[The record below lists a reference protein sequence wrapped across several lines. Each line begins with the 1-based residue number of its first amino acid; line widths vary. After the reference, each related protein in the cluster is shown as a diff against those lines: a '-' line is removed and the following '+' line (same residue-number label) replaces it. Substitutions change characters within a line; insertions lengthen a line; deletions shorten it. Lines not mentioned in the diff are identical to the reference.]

1 MAVVSV
7 DVQPKTQRKWL
18 LFFAPIIGIL
28 GLWLASGWLV
38 PSNLAPLTN
47 KLQGLVTTF
56 QGIFIEALP
65 FLSAGVIVSV
75 LIGEFVKPQH
85 LASFV
90 PKNAFGAS
98 IFGSLLGLLFPVCE
112 CGAIPTSRRLLRKGA
127 PASMGIAFALAAP
140 VVNPIVLIST
150 SIAFGDVR
158 WALARVGFTII
169 IALTIGLIIGAGI
182 KREAILTPLALT
194 PDVEHDHSHCDHDH
208 GACDHSHEQPKGRLA
223 GLIAHGSVEFFEMAQ
238 YLVMGSLLAAT
249 MQTFIPQSALL
260 TLNDS
265 GIGFFAPLLG
275 IVVLML
281 VAVLLSVCS
290 TVDAFLALSFLG
302 LFHPGAVMAFL
313 VFGPMIDIK
322 STLMLTTTF
331 RRSAVLAMVVL
342 AALFAIIAGLI
353 SYVVLI

>member
-7 DVQPKTQRKWL
+7 NVQPKNQRKWL
-18 LFFAPIIGIL
+18 LFFAPLIGII

-90 PKNAFGAS
+90 PQNAFGAS
-98 IFGSLLGLLFPVCE
+98 VFGSLLGLLFPVCE

-127 PASMGIAFALAAP
+127 PAPMGIAFALAAP

-158 WALARVGFTII
+158 WALARVGFTIV

-182 KREAILTPLALT
+182 KREANFNSA
-194 PDVEHDHSHCDHDH
+194 
-208 GACDHSHEQPKGRLA
+208 
-223 GLIAHGSVEFFEMAQ
+223 
-238 YLVMGSLLAAT
+238 
-249 MQTFIPQSALL
+249 FI
-260 TLNDS
+260 N
-265 GIGFFAPLLG
+265 
-275 IVVLML
+275 
-281 VAVLLSVCS
+281 
-290 TVDAFLALSFLG
+290 
-302 LFHPGAVMAFL
+302 
-313 VFGPMIDIK
+313 
-322 STLMLTTTF
+322 
-331 RRSAVLAMVVL
+331 RR
-342 AALFAIIAGLI
+342 
-353 SYVVLI
+353 